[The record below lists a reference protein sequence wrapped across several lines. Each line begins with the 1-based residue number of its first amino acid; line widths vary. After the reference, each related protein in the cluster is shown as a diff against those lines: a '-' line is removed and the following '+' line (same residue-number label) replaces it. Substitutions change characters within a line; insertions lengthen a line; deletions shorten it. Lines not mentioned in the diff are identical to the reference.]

1 MVNYKQ
7 KMYITS
13 FASVQTVKRI
23 QHKNKF
29 CYVFVYS
36 FLPQGKKQLSRYFRV
51 STSIP
56 DYMILCKQLSSSWIL
71 MLHSESSEEFNGSPL
86 LFQLVHETKSDKNV
100 EIRIS
105 VLSA

>member
-29 CYVFVYS
+29 CCVFVNS
-36 FLPQGKKQLSRYFRV
+36 LSQGKKQLSCYFRV